1 MNRRRMMMAQQAAVV
16 DPYEQQYLT
25 LTSTDQNFGDTQF
38 IFSMPS
44 TYTWYYSL
52 DNGTTWSA
60 LTTSDDITVAC
71 GASMLLKGNGV
82 QQQVGSQIYS
92 GVSASGT
99 YVVSGNIM
107 SLVYGDDFVGKK
119 TFPATSMNFRALFSG
134 ETELQSA
141 ENLRLPA
148 TTLNSNCYHSM
159 FNGCTAMAK
168 GPSSLPATT
177 LAGNCYYSMFY
188 NCSAMTNTPEL
199 AAATSVPSYA
209 YYQMF
214 YGCAN
219 ITTAPE
225 LTATSLTDYAYTEMF
240 RGCSNL
246 VTAPTILP
254 ATTLTS
260 YCYKGMFRG
269 CSKLTNT
276 PELPAASLVS
286 NCYAEMFYGC
296 SLVNSIKCLATS
308 RAATNNTTNWVNGV
322 AASGTFT
329 KASSATF
336 WGTGNGDIPSGWTV
350 QDAT

>member
-1 MNRRRMMMAQQAAVV
+1 
-16 DPYEQQYLT
+16 
-25 LTSTDQNFGDTQF
+25 
-38 IFSMPS
+38 
-44 TYTWYYSL
+44 
-52 DNGTTWSA
+52 
-60 LTTSDDITVAC
+60 
-71 GASMLLKGNGV
+71 MLLKGNGV